1 MKRSKWTTALAVAAL
16 AGLIAASAAHAQNA
30 EPAAPAAPAAAAPA
44 AAPAEAAPAP
54 TKARKKAAKSAST
67 VALSVWNS
75 RTADLTELQ
84 VADAGSD
91 QFKKV
96 LGKLKAGKKTSA
108 RVPKGKDCQIDV
120 HATFADGEMTEA
132 SGVDVCNQKVLNL
145 TD

>member
-30 EPAAPAAPAAAAPA
+30 EPAAPAAPA

-96 LGKLKAGKKTSA
+96 LGKLKAGKKTAA